1 MYERILVP
9 LDGSS
14 KAEIVFP
21 YVEDI
26 AAKLGSR
33 IMLVSVSDSAGDVE
47 SLHRYYLE
55 RVKELVQTQMNN
67 RSAPD
72 ASKVE
77 TEALTGSPAERI
89 LSYAEK
95 SDASLI
101 VMASHGSSDSGPW
114 LLGSIAAKVLR
125 ASARPQLLIRAAAN
139 PHGSA
144 RAGIIKRILV
154 PLDGSHIGE
163 AAVPYTEVLAQALG
177 AELVLYYVLEPPALW
192 TTYGAGAP
200 VNLPRDFFL
209 GAKAA
214 AVSYVEAVRKRLADK
229 GLAVRGEVREG
240 RPADMIIN
248 YAQSNSIDLIA
259 MSNHGRSGIGR
270 WVFGSVTDKVLH
282 SGETAVLVIR
292 AKP

>member
-163 AAVPYTEVLAQALG
+163 AAVPYTEVLASALG

>member
-55 RVKELVQTQMNN
+55 RVKELVQTQINN

-163 AAVPYTEVLAQALG
+163 AAVPYTEVLASALG

-214 AVSYVEAVRKRLADK
+214 AVSYVEVVRKRLADK